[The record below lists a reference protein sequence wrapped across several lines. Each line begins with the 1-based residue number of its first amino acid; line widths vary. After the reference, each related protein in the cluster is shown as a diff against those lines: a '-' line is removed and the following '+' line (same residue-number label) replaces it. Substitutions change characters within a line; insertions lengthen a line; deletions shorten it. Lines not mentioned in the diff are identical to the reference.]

1 MSLAA
6 KQLSFKGTNAVHR
19 LDLQKQIAF
28 FSGYKI
34 NMLVTQWDAQKL
46 QIVCLLP
53 NSVYISNNIHIH
65 SHPRVVKKQDF
76 EHFFTFNDVS
86 MYKCSKIILYLYNIA
101 GITCLSLNVNSH
113 NFIAILKECKSY
125 RKKK

>member
-76 EHFFTFNDVS
+76 EHFLPLT
-86 MYKCSKIILYLYNIA
+86 MYRCTNVVKSFYTCIILR
-101 GITCLSLNVNSH
+101 V
-113 NFIAILKECKSY
+113 
-125 RKKK
+125 